1 MSGLPCIELSD
12 PICDMVAVCET
23 TTTLASNVY
32 TNEDGITSDVVTSN
46 TLSLTAGNLTSSVN
60 GVVSNTIPLTTSTT
74 NLLTYDEVTN
84 TLTSDVNSVI
94 SAINLDCLKS
104 NSEAVW
110 VTSNPVPGFLLVGGT
125 TSGTMNGLPANLA
138 KVGSGEFRNIIA
150 SELHGSNSY
159 SHFWRVDE
167 QIDYQVLSADLTLTN
182 DSPGVLHVNGG
193 LGTRVVVLPT
203 PTLVAPNLHGMTF
216 SIKNIGTT
224 NNIEVREGTPTGTLR
239 GTLLP
244 GEWATYRWDTNFPRY
259 FEWK

>member
-60 GVVSNTIPLTTSTT
+60 GVVS
-74 NLLTYDEVTN
+74 
-84 TLTSDVNSVI
+84 
-94 SAINLDCLKS
+94 
-104 NSEAVW
+104 
-110 VTSNPVPGFLLVGGT
+110 
-125 TSGTMNGLPANLA
+125 
-138 KVGSGEFRNIIA
+138 NIIA

>member
-1 MSGLPCIELSD
+1 MSGHPCIELSD

-125 TSGTMNGLPANLA
+125 TSGTMNGLPGILIINNLSTCRTM
-138 KVGSGEFRNIIA
+138 VGTSVHDVKASGIETATNW
-150 SELHGSNSY
+150 S
-159 SHFWRVDE
+159 
-167 QIDYQVLSADLTLTN
+167 QILLILRLFTN
-182 DSPGVLHVNGG
+182 GGPGVNVTSLVKVYRNG
-193 LGTRVVVLPT
+193 LL
-203 PTLVAPNLHGMTF
+203 